1 MKNFTEA
8 PLLSFHKKVFLCFI
22 LGQIA
27 SGYALGIAGNAVTAA
42 TDVLS
47 LNSFWQGLLGAGTLI
62 GLGGSVVIGNVADK
76 LGRSKLFLMDMV
88 MFTGV
93 SILQLFVNNVG
104 ILLILRILL
113 GLSIAIDYTVGSALL
128 TEWMPSKEG
137 PKFQSY
143 LIIFW
148 ICGYVASFFAGV
160 VMTNISADYHL
171 IFVTS
176 ALPGVIAA
184 LVRLA
189 SRIPESPS
197 WLAANGKVAEANQLI
212 QSYVGKEY
220 GIEKVENQEVEKVSW
235 AELFGPKTRTNT
247 LVGGVFYACQVF
259 PYFGVGIFLPIL
271 VAQLNMGDANMSSIL
286 YDIFCIIGAIVGVYL
301 CNRISRRSFL
311 LSTFYISAAALVV
324 MILGQSFQIVTVI
337 AFAVFALAMSVA
349 VVMENPY
356 PPELFNTRMRASG
369 VGAVIAMSRIGAA
382 AGTFLLPILV
392 EKVGVYGTLAVCL
405 VILLI
410 GGIFCQKY
418 APETS
423 LKYGHPVE

>member
-88 MFTGV
+88 MFTVV
-93 SILQLFVNNVG
+93 SVLQLFVNNVG

-148 ICGYVASFFAGV
+148 TCGYVASFFAGV

-311 LSTFYISAAALVV
+311 SSTFYISAAALAV

-410 GGIFCQKY
+410 GGVFCQKY

-423 LKYGHPVE
+423 LKYGRPVE

>member
-62 GLGGSVVIGNVADK
+62 GLGGSVVIGNLADK

-88 MFTGV
+88 MFAVV

-104 ILLILRILL
+104 ILLVLRILL

-148 ICGYVASFFAGV
+148 TCGYVASFFAGV

-176 ALPGVIAA
+176 ALPGIIAA

-189 SRIPESPS
+189 LRIPESPS

-311 LSTFYISAAALVV
+311 LSTFYISAAALAV

-410 GGIFCQKY
+410 GGVFCQKY